1 MQVADVLSRLRALSD
16 PQVAAA
22 LERSGS
28 HPRSALGVPQPQLRQ
43 LAAEIGIDRLIAQ
56 QLWASGIH
64 EARLLASMI
73 DDPERVTSKQMER
86 WVRDFDTWDLCD
98 ACCENLF
105 HKTPFAFGKVS
116 TWSARREEYVKR
128 AAFVLLGELA
138 DNAKGEPNAEF
149 SRFLPV
155 VEREA
160 GDDRPLVRKA
170 IAGAL
175 RRLGGRN
182 AALQKIALATAT
194 TLDQHHTRSGRW
206 IASDALKELRK
217 APPARK
223 KASVKKAAKKA
234 AKKAPAKKKKAAK
247 KTPIKKKPAKKAS
260 RRTR

>member
-28 HPRSALGVPQPQLRQ
+28 HPRSALGVSPPQLRS
-43 LAAEIGIDRLIAQ
+43 LAEEIGVDRLIAQ

-64 EARLLASMI
+64 EARLLASLI

-98 ACCENLF
+98 ACCANLF

-116 TWSARREEYVKR
+116 TWSGRREEYVKR
-128 AAFVLLGELA
+128 AAFTLLGELA
-138 DNAKGEPNAEF
+138 AHAPAAPDSEF
-149 SRFLPV
+149 LRFLPV
-155 VEREA
+155 VERES

-175 RRLGGRN
+175 RGIGSRN
-182 AALQKIALATAT
+182 RSLRKAALATAT
-194 TLDQHHTRSGRW
+194 SLDKHESRSARW
-206 IASDALKELRK
+206 IASDALRELNK
-217 APPARK
+217 PPAEK
-223 KASVKKAAKKA
+223 KKAAAGKSAGKK
-234 AKKAPAKKKKAAK
+234 KKTKKAAK
-247 KTPIKKKPAKKAS
+247 KTVKKKVNKKK
-260 RRTR
+260 TR